1 LFEEDRR
8 YFAAAD
14 LDNDLK
20 LTLEEFGGFQNPEH
34 ADHMHQ
40 TLIQVSKI

>member
-1 LFEEDRR
+1 
-8 YFAAAD
+8 
-14 LDNDLK
+14 

-40 TLIQVSKI
+40 TLIQVSQDLIKQSFTEFDQVYTL